1 MPESLPAFDPRVTPF
16 RDGVAAKYLEG
27 KLKAGRFVEGREM
40 EVVAPQ
46 APLRREPRPDAP
58 LDSEAL
64 KGERVTIYDTNAEGW
79 AWGQLAADNY
89 VGWLPSAVLA
99 APGPM
104 PTHKVTALRSFVFP
118 GPSIKVPPLEAL
130 PFGAKLN
137 VTRVADRWAVTSSGG
152 QLSSG
157 YLPAAHLAPVSEN
170 ERDFVAVA
178 ERFVGTPYLWGGK
191 TVLGLDCSGLV
202 QIALAA
208 CGVTCPRDSDM
219 QERALGAA
227 VDHQARSFAL
237 QRGDL
242 IFWKGHVAIARDRET
257 LVHANAFHMA
267 VVIEPAG
274 EAMIRNRGKDGETGG
289 EITSVRRLSFHSTAM
304 RS

>member
-1 MPESLPAFDPRVTPF
+1 MPETLPAFDPRLTPF

-58 LDSEAL
+58 LDTEAL

-79 AWGQLAADNY
+79 AWGQLAADDY
-89 VGWLPSAVLA
+89 VGWLPSAALA
-99 APGPM
+99 APGPA

-118 GPSIKVPPLEAL
+118 GLSIKLPPLEAL
-130 PFGAKLN
+130 PMGAKLN
-137 VTRVADRWAVTSSGG
+137 IARTVDRMAITSSGG
-152 QLSSG
+152 HV
-157 YLPAAHLAPVSEN
+157 PAAHLAPVGES

-178 ERFVGTPYLWGGK
+178 ERFVGAPYLWGGK

-202 QIALAA
+202 QIALSA
-208 CGVTCPRDSDM
+208 CGVSCPRDSDM
-219 QERALGAA
+219 QERALGTM
-227 VDHQARSFAL
+227 VDHQARPFAFE
-237 QRGDL
+237 RGDL
-242 IFWKGHVAIARDRET
+242 IFWRGHVAIAHGRDS

-267 VVIEPAG
+267 VVVEPAG
-274 EAMIRNRGKDGETGG
+274 EAMTRIRGMGDARMGG
-289 EITSVRRLSFHSTAM
+289 EITSVRRLSFHSRAV
-304 RS
+304 RY